1 MSTRITPA
9 LGAIAMFVAALAAC
23 GSSSH
28 AATTPVTVYNIS
40 ADPGD
45 NLPAIDAKHR
55 VVLTTAVLRST
66 LDSVLSTH
74 ATLVAALM
82 VRVGDGDTAPIEQVK
97 ALASNTRALTDV
109 VARVYGNEA
118 ARAFAQLW
126 EQHTQF
132 FIDYAQADR
141 DHSNAAKR
149 LAQGQLLDYQN
160 DFASFV
166 STATASDASLTAV
179 TGLLHA
185 HVHDLTSYIDAEVA
199 GHETEARQIL
209 TQAVA
214 NMHIIAKAISDAIA
228 AQHPDTVA
236 P

>member
-1 MSTRITPA
+1 MSARKAPV
-9 LGAIAMFVAALAAC
+9 LGAIALLVTALAAC

-45 NLPAIDAKHR
+45 NLPAIDAKHPA
-55 VVLTTAVLRST
+55 VLTTAVLRST
-66 LDSVLSTH
+66 LDSLLSAH

-82 VRVGDGDTAPIEQVK
+82 HQVGDGDTSPTDQVK
-97 ALASNTRALTDV
+97 ALAANTRALTEV
-109 VARVYGNEA
+109 VARMYGSQA

-149 LAQGQLLDYQN
+149 LAQGQLVDYQN

-185 HVHDLTSYIDAEVA
+185 HVHDLTSYIDADVA

-209 TQAVA
+209 IQAVVK
-214 NMHIIAKAISDAIA
+214 MHVIAKTISDAIA
-228 AQHPDTVA
+228 AQHPETVA
-236 P
+236 R

>member
-1 MSTRITPA
+1 
-9 LGAIAMFVAALAAC
+9 L
-23 GSSSH
+23 
-28 AATTPVTVYNIS
+28 
-40 ADPGD
+40 
-45 NLPAIDAKHR
+45 
-55 VVLTTAVLRST
+55 
-66 LDSVLSTH
+66 SVH

-82 VRVGDGDTAPIEQVK
+82 HQVGDGDASPTDQVK
-97 ALASNTRALTDV
+97 ALAANTRALTEV
-109 VARVYGNEA
+109 VARVYGSEA

-179 TGLLHA
+179 TGLLHT
-185 HVHDLTSYIDAEVA
+185 HLHGLTSYIDAHVVWYSSSE
-199 GHETEARQIL
+199 HMSEAQLR
-209 TQAVA
+209 
-214 NMHIIAKAISDAIA
+214 
-228 AQHPDTVA
+228 
-236 P
+236 

>member
-1 MSTRITPA
+1 MSARKGPA
-9 LGAIAMFVAALAAC
+9 LGAIALLVTALAAC
-23 GSSSH
+23 GSSSR
-28 AATTPVTVYNIS
+28 AATTPVTVYNVS

-45 NLPAIDAKHR
+45 NLPAIDAKHH

-66 LDSVLSTH
+66 LDSLLSAH

-82 VRVGDGDTAPIEQVK
+82 HQVGDGDTSPTDQVK
-97 ALASNTRALTDV
+97 ALAANTRALTEV
-109 VARVYGNEA
+109 VARVYGSEA
-118 ARAFAQLW
+118 ARAFAQLS

-141 DHSNAAKR
+141 DHSNSAKR
-149 LAQGQLLDYQN
+149 LAQGQLVDYQN

-185 HVHDLTSYIDAEVA
+185 HVHDLTSYIDADVA
-199 GHETEARQIL
+199 GHEAEAHQIL
-209 TQAVA
+209 AQAVA
-214 NMHIIAKAISDAIA
+214 NMHVIAKMISDAIA
-228 AQHPDTVA
+228 AQHPETVA

>member
-1 MSTRITPA
+1 MSMRKVSA
-9 LGAIAMFVAALAAC
+9 LGATALLVTALAAC

-40 ADPGD
+40 ADPGA
-45 NLPAIDAKHR
+45 NLPATDAEHR
-55 VVLTTAVLRST
+55 VLLKAAVLRST
-66 LDSVLSTH
+66 LDSLLSNH

-82 VRVGDGDTAPIEQVK
+82 VQVGDGDTSPIEQVK
-97 ALASNTRALTDV
+97 ALAANTRALTDV
-109 VARVYGNEA
+109 VAQVYGNEA

-209 TQAVA
+209 TRAVA
-214 NMHIIAKAISDAIA
+214 NMHIIATTMSDAIA
-228 AQHPDTVA
+228 AQHPETVA

>member
-1 MSTRITPA
+1 M
-9 LGAIAMFVAALAAC
+9 
-23 GSSSH
+23 H
-28 AATTPVTVYNIS
+28 Q
-40 ADPGD
+40 
-45 NLPAIDAKHR
+45 
-55 VVLTTAVLRST
+55 
-66 LDSVLSTH
+66 
-74 ATLVAALM
+74 
-82 VRVGDGDTAPIEQVK
+82 VGDGDASPTDQVK
-97 ALASNTRALTDV
+97 ALAANTRALTEV
-109 VARVYGNEA
+109 VARVYGSEA

-185 HVHDLTSYIDAEVA
+185 HVHDLTSYIDADVA
-199 GHETEARQIL
+199 GHEAEAHQIL

-214 NMHIIAKAISDAIA
+214 NMHVIAKTISDAIA
-228 AQHPDTVA
+228 AQHPETVA
-236 P
+236 PQ